1 MLKFIHCADLHLNR
15 VFSNVNITNEHI
27 LEKLTSSTEIA
38 WNNIIQSAIN
48 NEVNFIA
55 ISGDVFDSETPD
67 IATQLN
73 FVKSLEQLAKHN
85 IQAFII
91 AGNHDPLN
99 SWSNSLKFP
108 KNVKIFSDQV
118 DEHIE
123 IFNKNNQ
130 HIANV
135 LGISFKTKQQP
146 KSVVDKFYKYIT
158 KNDLENRTVPN
169 IALLHCDIVGVNNSA
184 ELKSSV
190 YAPTTIS
197 ELNNKKMIDYWALG
211 HVHSAQKI
219 SVENSHDNSLI
230 LYSGIMQGRSA
241 NDVGEKGCWLL
252 KYSENDDR
260 TGLAEPWQLEF
271 IVTSV
276 VNYHKFQ
283 LILNEDNFSNEFN
296 HENITE
302 NIEFISALIET
313 DVEHELH
320 SLKKIASP
328 DIVFIMRCELSGRI
342 NQYYQKLIMNYA
354 SEILEKIN
362 DNLNINSECYLEK
375 ITTDFKLLHDYEQL
389 KNSSPFFVELDE
401 YFLNLDASLADNNDL
416 LVNNKKNSKV
426 NKFFQNNKILD
437 STAPLTKR
445 ALELFN
451 DDELA
456 EILQLARSSSFN
468 YTLDEED

>member
-27 LEKLTSSTEIA
+27 LEKLTSSAEIA
-38 WNNIIQSAIN
+38 WNNIIQSTID

-67 IATQLN
+67 IATQLK
-73 FVKSLEQLAKHN
+73 FVKSLEQLAKHH

-108 KNVKIFSDQV
+108 ENVKIFSDQV

-123 IFNKNNQ
+123 VFDNNKR
-130 HIANV
+130 HVANV

-158 KNDLENRTVPN
+158 KNGLENRIVPN

-219 SVENSHDNSLI
+219 RGENSRDNSLI

-252 KYSENDDR
+252 KYSENDDL
-260 TGLAEPWQLEF
+260 TEQWDMEF
-271 IVTSV
+271 ITTSV
-276 VNYHKFQ
+276 VNYHKFK
-283 LILNEDNFSNEFN
+283 LILNEENLSNEFN
-296 HENITE
+296 HENMTD

-313 DVEHELH
+313 DIENELH
-320 SLKKIASP
+320 SLKQIASS
-328 DIVFIMRCELSGRI
+328 DIAFIMRCELSGRI
-342 NQYYQKLIMNYA
+342 NQHWQKMITDYSA
-354 SEILEKIN
+354 EILEKIN
-362 DNLNINSECYLEK
+362 DNLSINNECYLEK

-389 KNSSPFFVELDE
+389 KKNSPFFVELDE
-401 YFLNLDASLADNNDL
+401 YFLNLDANLTESNDL
-416 LVNNKKNSKV
+416 LVNKKNSKV
-426 NKFFQNNKILD
+426 NKFFQNNEILN
-437 STAPLTKR
+437 STPSLTKR